1 MVPADAGMVR
11 SPVMTCRSRYRGVLN
26 GAICRSE
33 LARDLAQSG
42 SILGDAAR
50 LKAPQLQFYDSSA
63 ADREQAHSYG
73 LRPESTSRRPSL
85 NHRPAQTP

>member
-1 MVPADAGMVR
+1 MVPADAGRVR
-11 SPVMTCRSRYRGVLN
+11 SPVMRGRSRCRGVLN
-26 GAICRSE
+26 GALCRSE
-33 LARDLAQSG
+33 LARDRVQSG

-50 LKAPQLQFYDSSA
+50 LKAPERHVYDCCA

-73 LRPESTSRRPSL
+73 LRPESASRRPSL